1 MMMKIRTLIVD
12 DMPLARE
19 RIRML
24 LSSDPEIEI
33 IGERTD
39 GDEAVEAVRNLKP
52 ELVFL
57 DVQMPGLD
65 GFGVVEKIGVEW
77 MPVVVFVT
85 AYDEFAIKAFEV
97 SALDYL
103 LKPFEEEQLIRA
115 VKRAKS
121 EIQKRQASDL
131 NNHLQKLLAAV
142 KPETKYLKRIV
153 VKSAAQ
159 TTLVQTEDIDWIGAA
174 GNYLELHVGKETYL
188 VRERISRMEQNL
200 DPEKFARIH
209 RSTIVNL
216 DRIKTL
222 HPLFNGDHITAL
234 HDETKLNMSR
244 AFYGKLLL
252 RLKGK

>member
-1 MMMKIRTLIVD
+1 MKIRTLIVD

-24 LSSDPEIEI
+24 LRTEQEIEI
-33 IGERTD
+33 IGERAD
-39 GDEAVEAVRNLKP
+39 GDQAVEAIKNLKP

-65 GFGVVEKIGVEW
+65 GFGVVEKIGVER

-103 LKPFEEEQLIRA
+103 LKPFEEEQLNRA
-115 VKRAKS
+115 VKRAKG

-131 NNHLQKLLAAV
+131 NNHLRQLLAAV
-142 KPETKYLKRIV
+142 KPETKYLKRLV
-153 VKSAAQ
+153 VKTAAQ
-159 TTLVQTEDIDWIGAA
+159 TILVQTEDIDWIGAA

-188 VRERISRMEQNL
+188 VREQISRIELNL

-222 HPLFNGDHITAL
+222 HPLFNGDHITVL
-234 HDETKLNMSR
+234 RDETKLNMSR
-244 AFYGKLLL
+244 SFYGKLLL
-252 RLKGK
+252 RLNGK

>member
-1 MMMKIRTLIVD
+1 MMKIRTLIVD

-24 LSSDPEIEI
+24 LRTEQEIEI
-33 IGERTD
+33 IGERAD
-39 GDEAVEAVRNLKP
+39 GDQAVEAIKNLKP

-65 GFGVVEKIGVEW
+65 GFGVVEKIGVER

-103 LKPFEEEQLIRA
+103 LKPFEEEQLNRA
-115 VKRAKS
+115 VKRAKG
-121 EIQKRQASDL
+121 EIQKRQTSDL
-131 NNHLQKLLAAV
+131 NNHLRQLLAAV
-142 KPETKYLKRIV
+142 KPETKYLKRLV
-153 VKSAAQ
+153 VKTAAQ
-159 TTLVQTEDIDWIGAA
+159 TILVQTEDIDWIGAA

-188 VRERISRMEQNL
+188 VREQISRIELNL

-222 HPLFNGDHITAL
+222 HPLFNGDHITVL
-234 HDETKLNMSR
+234 RDETKLNMSR
-244 AFYGKLLL
+244 SFYGKLLL
-252 RLKGK
+252 RLNGK

>member
-1 MMMKIRTLIVD
+1 MIKIPTLIVD

-24 LSSDPEIEI
+24 LCTDQEIEI
-33 IGERTD
+33 VGERAD
-39 GDEAVEAVRNLKP
+39 GDEAVEAVKNLKP

-65 GFGVVEKIGVEW
+65 GFGVVEKIGVER

-85 AYDEFAIKAFEV
+85 AYDEVAIKAFEV

-103 LKPFEEEQLIRA
+103 LKPFEEEQLTRA
-115 VKRAKS
+115 VKRAKG

-131 NNHLQKLLAAV
+131 NNHLRQLLAAV
-142 KPETKYLKRIV
+142 KPETKYLKRLV
-153 VKSAAQ
+153 VKMAAQ
-159 TTLVQTEDIDWIGAA
+159 TILVQTEDIDWIGAA

-188 VRERISRMEQNL
+188 VRERISRIELNL

-222 HPLFNGDHITAL
+222 HPLFNGDHITIL
-234 HDETKLNMSR
+234 RDGTKLNMSR

-252 RLKGK
+252 RLNGK

>member
-1 MMMKIRTLIVD
+1 MIKIRTLIVD

-19 RIRML
+19 RIRMIL
-24 LSSDPEIEI
+24 CTDPEIEI
-33 IGERTD
+33 IGECAD
-39 GDEAVEAVRNLKP
+39 GDEAVEAIKNLKP
-52 ELVFL
+52 EFVFL

-65 GFGVVEKIGVEW
+65 GFSVVEKIGVEK

-103 LKPFEEEQLIRA
+103 LKPFEEEQLTRA
-115 VKRAKS
+115 VKRAKR

-131 NNHLQKLLAAV
+131 NNHLRQLLAAV
-142 KPETKYLKRIV
+142 KPETRYLKRLV
-153 VKSAAQ
+153 VKTAAQ
-159 TTLVQTEDIDWIGAA
+159 TILVQTEDIDWIGAA

-200 DPEKFARIH
+200 DPENFARIH

-222 HPLFNGDHITAL
+222 HPLFNGDHITVL
-234 HDETKLNMSR
+234 RDETKLNMSR

-252 RLKGK
+252 RLNGK

>member
-1 MMMKIRTLIVD
+1 MIKIRTLIVD

-19 RIRML
+19 RIRMIL
-24 LSSDPEIEI
+24 CTDPEIEI
-33 IGERTD
+33 IGECAD
-39 GDEAVEAVRNLKP
+39 GDEAVEAVKNLKP

-65 GFGVVEKIGVEW
+65 GFGVVEKIGVER

-103 LKPFEEEQLIRA
+103 LKPFEEEQLTRA
-115 VKRAKS
+115 VKRAKR

-159 TTLVQTEDIDWIGAA
+159 TILVQTEDIDWIGAA

-200 DPEKFARIH
+200 DPENFARIH

-222 HPLFNGDHITAL
+222 HPLFNGDHITIL
-234 HDETKLNMSR
+234 RDGTKLNMSR

-252 RLKGK
+252 RLNGK

>member
-1 MMMKIRTLIVD
+1 MIKIRTLIVD

-19 RIRML
+19 RIRMIL
-24 LSSDPEIEI
+24 GADPEIEI
-33 IGERTD
+33 IGECAD
-39 GDEAVEAVRNLKP
+39 GDEAVEAIKNLKP
-52 ELVFL
+52 EFVFL

-65 GFGVVEKIGVEW
+65 GFSVVEKIGVEK

-103 LKPFEEEQLIRA
+103 LKPFEEEQLTRAVIRA
-115 VKRAKS
+115 KR

-131 NNHLQKLLAAV
+131 NNHLRQLLAAV
-142 KPETKYLKRIV
+142 KPETKYLKRLV
-153 VKSAAQ
+153 VKTAAQ
-159 TTLVQTEDIDWIGAA
+159 TILVQTEDIDWIGAA
-174 GNYLELHVGKETYL
+174 GNYLELHIGKETYL
-188 VRERISRMEQNL
+188 IRERISRMEQNL

-222 HPLFNGDHITAL
+222 HPLFNGDHITIL
-234 HDETKLNMSR
+234 RDGTKLNMSR

-252 RLKGK
+252 RLNGK

>member
-1 MMMKIRTLIVD
+1 MMKIRTLIVD

-24 LSSDPEIEI
+24 LRTEQEIEI
-33 IGERTD
+33 IGERAD
-39 GDEAVEAVRNLKP
+39 GDEAVEAIKNLKP

-65 GFGVVEKIGVEW
+65 GFGVVEKIGVER

-103 LKPFEEEQLIRA
+103 LKPFEEEQLNRA
-115 VKRAKS
+115 VKRAKG

-131 NNHLQKLLAAV
+131 NNHLRQLLAAV
-142 KPETKYLKRIV
+142 KPETKYLKRLV
-153 VKSAAQ
+153 VKTAAQ
-159 TTLVQTEDIDWIGAA
+159 TILVQTEDIDWIGAA

-188 VRERISRMEQNL
+188 VRERISRIELNL

-222 HPLFNGDHITAL
+222 HPLFNGDHITVL
-234 HDETKLNMSR
+234 RDETKLNMSR

-252 RLKGK
+252 RLNGK

>member
-1 MMMKIRTLIVD
+1 MIKIPTLIVD

-24 LSSDPEIEI
+24 LGADSEIEI
-33 IGERTD
+33 VGERAD
-39 GDEAVEAVRNLKP
+39 GDEAVEAVKNLKP

-65 GFGVVEKIGVEW
+65 GFGVVEKIGVER

-103 LKPFEEEQLIRA
+103 LKPFEEEQLTRA
-115 VKRAKS
+115 VKRAKG

-131 NNHLQKLLAAV
+131 NNHLRQLLAAV
-142 KPETKYLKRIV
+142 KPETKYLKRLV
-153 VKSAAQ
+153 VKTAAQ
-159 TTLVQTEDIDWIGAA
+159 TILVQTEDIDWIGAA

-188 VRERISRMEQNL
+188 VRERISRIELNL

-222 HPLFNGDHITAL
+222 HPLFNGDHITVL
-234 HDETKLNMSR
+234 RDETKLNMSR
-244 AFYGKLLL
+244 AFYGKMLL
-252 RLKGK
+252 RLNGK